1 MTRIAVD
8 DGVRYEVREGGAGPA
23 LLLLHGFAGRSA
35 IWAPFEPA
43 FRARHR
49 TIAVDLLGHGGS
61 DRPSDPA
68 RHAVERQ
75 AADLAALLERVGAV
89 PAAVVGYSFGAR
101 IALRLALD
109 HPATVERLLLESPS
123 AGVPDPAAR
132 AARREADERWATLI
146 ETGGIEAFAD
156 AWEAQPLFASRHRL
170 PDDERRRWREIVVAN
185 RPGALAA
192 SLRGAGQGAM
202 EPLLERLP
210 QIRQPTLVVAG
221 ALDEV
226 GLGRAREIAGRLP
239 NARLEIVP
247 DAGHAPHL
255 EAPVTFRRVVVEFL
269 MPAVEVAP

>member
-1 MTRIAVD
+1 VTRLAVD

-23 LLLLHGFAGRSA
+23 LLLLHGFAGHSGVWRR
-35 IWAPFEPA
+35 FEPA

-61 DRPSDPA
+61 DGPSDPA

-75 AADLAALLERVGAV
+75 AADLAALLDRVGAV

-109 HPATVERLLLESPS
+109 HPAAVERLVLESPS

-132 AARREADERWATLI
+132 AARRAADERWATLI

-170 PDDERRRWREIVVAN
+170 PDDERQRWREIVVAN
-185 RPGALAA
+185 RPGPLAA
-192 SLRGAGQGAM
+192 SLRGAGQGSM
-202 EPLLERLP
+202 EPLFERLP
-210 QIRQPTLVVAG
+210 QVRQPTLVVAG

-226 GLGRAREIAGRLP
+226 GIGRAREIASRLP
-239 NARLEIVP
+239 DARLAIVP

-255 EAPVTFRRVVVEFL
+255 EAPATFERVVVEFL

>member
-1 MTRIAVD
+1 VTRIAVD
-8 DGVRYEVREGGAGPA
+8 DGVRYEVRESGAGPA
-23 LLLLHGFAGRSA
+23 LLLLHGLAGHSGV
-35 IWAPFEPA
+35 WGPFEPA
-43 FRARHR
+43 FRAAHR

-61 DRPSDPA
+61 DGPSDPA

-75 AADLAALLERVGAV
+75 AADLAALLDRVGAV

-109 HPATVERLLLESPS
+109 HPAAVERLVLASPS

-132 AARREADERWATLI
+132 AARREADERWATLL

-170 PDDERRRWREIVVAN
+170 PEDERRRWRETVVAN

-192 SLRGAGQGAM
+192 SLRGAGQGSM
-202 EPLLERLP
+202 EPLFERLP
-210 QIRQPTLVVAG
+210 QVRQPTLVVAG

-226 GLGRAREIAGRLP
+226 GLGRAREIASRLP
-239 NARLEIVP
+239 DARLAIVP

-255 EAPVTFRRVVVEFL
+255 EAPATFERVVVEFL
-269 MPAVEVAP
+269 TPAVEVVP

>member
-1 MTRIAVD
+1 VD

-23 LLLLHGFAGRSA
+23 LLLLHGFTGRSA

-61 DRPSDPA
+61 DGPSDPA

-75 AADLAALLERVGAV
+75 AADLAALLERVGAA
-89 PAAVVGYSFGAR
+89 PAAVAGYSFGAR
-101 IALRLALD
+101 IAVRLALD
-109 HPATVERLLLESPS
+109 HPAAVDRLVLESPS
-123 AGVPDPAAR
+123 AGVPDPGAR
-132 AARREADERWATLI
+132 AARREADERWATLL

-156 AWEAQPLFASRHRL
+156 AWEAQRLFASRQRL
-170 PDDERRRWREIVVAN
+170 PDDERRRWREIVRAN

-202 EPLLERLP
+202 EPLFERLP
-210 QIRQPTLVVAG
+210 QIRQPTLVMAG
-221 ALDEV
+221 ALDER

-239 NARLEIVP
+239 HARLEIVP

-255 EAPVTFRRVVVEFL
+255 EAPVSFRRVVVEFL